1 MAHAT
6 RQDAGQPSQG
16 WAGLRPLSV
25 VEGRQRWDTNCL
37 AGRPRLVRQLVDLLN
52 GQPGITTAQAS
63 PVTGHVLIRHDSTV
77 RGHDVEGRLEAALRS
92 LRPQA
97 TTPTQR
103 SPARS
108 RRSTTRRAEQPCRP
122 GRLGP
127 SGRSV
132 LRGPAGAARRPGEAP
147 PGDMLL
153 AAAAT
158 AGLLLSGRR
167 LRGPLLSLGAAAA
180 ATTVLVRR
188 AWRTTG
194 PPADVARVS
203 ESEVGR
209 PEVGEP
215 EAWARHRAELTHRH
229 RGRAA
234 RATTLSV
241 GSQVAD
247 TSLYLLFGW
256 ASVVVFRGESPALTA
271 RGLAGAPRQ
280 LGAII
285 GVAAVARA
293 MAATLSYRADTAWR
307 ALGQDVQH
315 EMRTELYPHVQRLQP
330 GRLEEERVSR
340 LAGVLSG
347 DIDQVGSFV
356 ATVPHEAVQLA
367 TCLAMMAGGYLVG
380 APDIAWIAFLPLPLI
395 AWISLRHQQRSSSV
409 YAAGGEDRARLNGR
423 LINSLEASATVKSF
437 CGEEH
442 EAGRVSEL
450 SHAVRLSGT
459 ATDRFTAG
467 YSQTVLSITATSF
480 LANLL
485 AGGRKAIGGTLSLDL
500 FSVLNVLPQQTI
512 FKLTALGVTIDQL
525 QRTQAALHRV
535 KYLYSLPTEPVGEG
549 RPLQA
554 GQVTGD
560 ITLQHVT
567 FAYPGRPHTV
577 ADLSMHFTPGTSTGI
592 VGATGAGKSTVAK
605 LLTRFYAPRT
615 GRVLLDGE
623 EVRELDLADLRRVVG
638 YVSQDAFLF
647 DGTIA
652 DNIRYG
658 TFDADREAVI
668 RSARLAQAHTFV
680 EALPQGYETPV
691 GERGLAL
698 SGGQRQRLAL
708 ARALL
713 KDPPVLILDEATSA
727 VDNETEAAIQQ
738 ALRHYSTGRT
748 LITIAHRLPTVR
760 NADRIYV
767 MNEGGRIAETG
778 THEEL
783 LASEG
788 LYTSL
793 WALQIQDTPRPPS
806 R

>member
-6 RQDAGQPSQG
+6 HQDAKEHAQK

-25 VEGRQRWDTNCL
+25 LEGRQRWDTNCL
-37 AGRPRLVRQLVDLLN
+37 TGRPGLVEQLVALLN
-52 GQPGITTAQAS
+52 SQPGITAAQAS
-63 PVTGHVLIRHDSTV
+63 PVTGRVLVRHDSTV
-77 RGHDVEGRLEAALRS
+77 RGPDVEGRLEAALRS
-92 LRPQA
+92 LQAQASAPAPRPSA
-97 TTPTQR
+97 EPVAAV
-103 SPARS
+103 PAAG
-108 RRSTTRRAEQPCRP
+108 TAGRAGKE
-122 GRLGP
+122 
-127 SGRSV
+127 
-132 LRGPAGAARRPGEAP
+132 P

-153 AAAAT
+153 AAAGAT
-158 AGLLLSGRR
+158 ALLLSGRR
-167 LRGPLLSLGAAAA
+167 RHGPLLSLGAAAV

-188 AWRTTG
+188 AWRGTS
-194 PPADVARVS
+194 PAPDVPGAGES
-203 ESEVGR
+203 ES
-209 PEVGEP
+209 
-215 EAWARHRAELTHRH
+215 WARHRAGLTQRH
-229 RGRAA
+229 RGRAV
-234 RATTLSV
+234 RATVLSAV
-241 GSQVAD
+241 SQVAD

-256 ASVVVFRGESPALTA
+256 ASAVVLRGESPALRK
-271 RGLAGAPRQ
+271 RGPTSAPRQ
-280 LGAII
+280 LGAI
-285 GVAAVARA
+285 VAAAAVARA
-293 MAATLSYRADTAWR
+293 AAATLSYRADTSWR
-307 ALGQDVQH
+307 VLGQDVQH
-315 EMRTELYPHVQRLQP
+315 EMRTELYPHVQRLQA
-330 GRLEEERVSR
+330 GRLEEERVTR
-340 LAGVLSG
+340 LAGVLCD
-347 DIDQVGSFV
+347 DINQVGSFIA
-356 ATVPHEAVQLA
+356 ATPHEAVQLA
-367 TCLAMMAGGYLVG
+367 TCLAMMAAGYLLW

-395 AWISLRHQQRSSSV
+395 AWISLRHRQRSGLV
-409 YAAGGEDRARLNGR
+409 YAAGGEDRARLNGQ
-423 LINSLEASATVKSF
+423 LLNSLEASATVKSF

-442 EAGRVSEL
+442 EAGRVGEL
-450 SHAVRLSGT
+450 SDAVRLSGT

-467 YSQTVLSITATSF
+467 YSQTVLSITAASF

-485 AGGRKAIGGTLSLDL
+485 AGGRKAIDGTLALDL

-512 FKLTALGVTIDQL
+512 FKLTALGATIDQL

-535 KYLYSLPTEPVGEG
+535 KHLYSLPTEPVGEG
-549 RPLQA
+549 RPLRA

-560 ITLQHVT
+560 VELRHVT

-577 ADLSMHFTPGTSTGI
+577 TDLSMRFAPGTSTGI

-605 LLTRFYAPRT
+605 LLTRFYAPRA
-615 GRVLLDGE
+615 GHVLLDGE
-623 EVRELDLADLRRVVG
+623 EVRELDLADLRRAVG

-658 TFDADREAVI
+658 TFGADRAAVV
-668 RSARLAQAHTFV
+668 RSARLAQAHTFI
-680 EALPQGYETPV
+680 EALPHGYETPV

-713 KDPPVLILDEATSA
+713 KDPPVLVLDEATSA

-767 MNEGGRIAETG
+767 MDEGGRIAETG

-783 LASEG
+783 LAQKG

-793 WALQIQDTPRPPS
+793 WALQIQETPRSAPAAP
-806 R
+806 RP